1 MKYKIYMFYKCIF
14 ACGHSRRHLIR
25 RALCGDTCSKRSHSD
40 CSSQLC
46 VRMHVAKDH
55 IVIALQISPLCA
67 GLAISQY
74 RGATQKLECTGDINP
89 HAQSF

>member
-1 MKYKIYMFYKCIF
+1 M
-14 ACGHSRRHLIR
+14 ATQEGTL
-25 RALCGDTCSKRSHSD
+25 LEE
-40 CSSQLC
+40 LC

-55 IVIALQISPLCA
+55 TAVIALKICPLCA